1 MTAEKPFFNQASRRT
16 VWTVF
21 FSDLKNFSSHSETL
35 AHMPRQPDDVRHRGI
50 VLKNSKI
57 AGSEDLANVAHW
69 RFLPLQGV
77 VESIRGPAIAFAV
90 IHVVP
95 SPRSER
101 DAPAVLGIFGYQRKR
116 TFSTQTGQSRHP
128 AAAPRLPF
136 LTEAVI
142 GAKSNGLS
150 EAGSIEKMSADCARL
165 KPSAGLI
172 DCISKARSIAQS
184 RENPL
189 GWAAEWFLTHAACHG
204 IGSILATVF
213 PARSGFVAALQF

>member
-1 MTAEKPFFNQASRRT
+1 MHLKNARTSTTTGFRAPVPLRTVENGQYTQMTAREALFNQASRRT

-21 FSDLKNFSSHSETL
+21 FSDLESFSSLSETL
-35 AHMPRQPDDVRHRGI
+35 AHMPRQPDDVRSPGVGAKQTSRRSAATSVFDRSGHRRQI
-50 VLKNSKI
+50 
-57 AGSEDLANVAHW
+57 
-69 RFLPLQGV
+69 
-77 VESIRGPAIAFAV
+77 
-90 IHVVP
+90 
-95 SPRSER
+95 
-101 DAPAVLGIFGYQRKR
+101 
-116 TFSTQTGQSRHP
+116 
-128 AAAPRLPF
+128 
-136 LTEAVI
+136 
-142 GAKSNGLS
+142 KSNGLS